1 MLGIKTWWADGEELY
16 HFLMTQDQNNLQVI
30 PELGVINGLSERL
43 VMFKFQVIGPRDK
56 KDSILVY

>member
-1 MLGIKTWWADGEELY
+1 
-16 HFLMTQDQNNLQVI
+16 MTQDENSLQVI

-43 VMFKFQVIGPRDK
+43 VMFKFQVIGPKDK